1 MKINQIIREKRK
13 ELSLTQEQIAELL
26 GVSTPAVNKWEKG
39 STYPDITLLPALA
52 RLLKIDLNTLLS
64 FNEDLTDIEIENFV
78 NELDEIVQEQN
89 YMSAF
94 QMAIDK
100 IHEYPTCDKLLYSAT
115 LYLDGALFLYSVPE
129 PEQYRETFETFYKR
143 LSVNEIPEIRD
154 TAISMLIS
162 YARNRG
168 EYSKAE
174 ELINMLPFSTIDR
187 EEQLAI
193 LYHKQK
199 KYEDAE
205 KIWEHRV
212 LKGVTDIQTAL
223 INMLEIALLEKC
235 NDNAEFFAVQNYYP
249 SILFPRVD
257 ALQCPF
263 AACHR

>member
-1 MKINQIIREKRK
+1 M
-13 ELSLTQEQIAELL
+13 
-26 GVSTPAVNKWEKG
+26 
-39 STYPDITLLPALA
+39 
-52 RLLKIDLNTLLS
+52 NTLLS

-199 KYEDAE
+199 NMRTQKKYGSTEC
-205 KIWEHRV
+205 
-212 LKGVTDIQTAL
+212 LK
-223 INMLEIALLEKC
+223 
-235 NDNAEFFAVQNYYP
+235 
-249 SILFPRVD
+249 
-257 ALQCPF
+257 ALQIYKPP
-263 AACHR
+263 

>member
-52 RLLKIDLNTLLS
+52 RLLKMDLNTLLS

-78 NELDEIVQEQN
+78 NELDKVVQEQG
-89 YMSAF
+89 YQTAF

-100 IHEYPTCDKLLYSAT
+100 IHEYPTCDELVYSAIF
-115 LYLDGALFLYSVPE
+115 YLDGARWLYSVPE
-129 PEQYRETFETFYKR
+129 PEQYEETFETFYKR

-154 TAISMLIS
+154 ISISMLIA

-174 ELINMLPFSTIDR
+174 ELINMLPFSRIDR
-187 EEQLAI
+187 EEQ
-193 LYHKQK
+193 
-199 KYEDAE
+199 
-205 KIWEHRV
+205 
-212 LKGVTDIQTAL
+212 
-223 INMLEIALLEKC
+223 
-235 NDNAEFFAVQNYYP
+235 FAVLY
-249 SILFPRVD
+249 
-257 ALQCPF
+257 
-263 AACHR
+263 